1 MYDWLIVGAGFAGA
15 VLAER
20 IASQRRESVLV
31 IDRRP
36 HIAGNAYDHTDAA
49 GILIH
54 QYGPHIFH
62 TNAESVVNYLT
73 QFTGWRPYEHRVLA
87 QVGDKRLPMP
97 INIDTVNGFF
107 GLSLQTGEEMEAFL
121 ATRRVE
127 IEKIRSAED
136 LVLSTVGPELYAA
149 FFRDYTTKQWGMAPS
164 RLPRSVTARV
174 PTRASHDD
182 RYFTD
187 TFQMMPDRGYTA
199 MFEAILDHPLI
210 DVRLGVDFADLR
222 DSGIFRRMVYTGP
235 IDEFFG
241 WRLGRLTYRSLRF
254 EHRTLDQEW
263 LQPVGV
269 VNYPGT
275 EPYTRVTEYKHL
287 TGQTHPATSVTW
299 EYPSAEGDPFY
310 PIPEAQNQELYRQ
323 YRALADTLPD
333 VWFVGRLGTYQ
344 YMNMDQVVA
353 QALTT
358 FGKIEATVGPRRPP
372 RAAVTKP
379 GKAPFR
385 APAPGLAD

>member
-36 HIAGNAYDHTDAA
+36 HIAGNAYDHKDAA

-121 ATRRVE
+121 ATRRVD

-210 DVRLGVDFADLR
+210 EVRLGVDFADLR

-235 IDEFFG
+235 IDEFFA
-241 WRLGRLTYRSLRF
+241 WRLGRLPYRSLRF

-287 TGQTHPATSVTW
+287 TGQTHAATSVTW

-358 FGKIEATVGPRRPP
+358 FGKIEATVGARRPP
-372 RAAVTKP
+372 RAAVAKP
-379 GKAPFR
+379 DKATSR

>member
-1 MYDWLIVGAGFAGA
+1 
-15 VLAER
+15 
-20 IASQRRESVLV
+20 
-31 IDRRP
+31 
-36 HIAGNAYDHTDAA
+36 
-49 GILIH
+49 
-54 QYGPHIFH
+54 
-62 TNAESVVNYLT
+62 
-73 QFTGWRPYEHRVLA
+73 
-87 QVGDKRLPMP
+87 
-97 INIDTVNGFF
+97 
-107 GLSLQTGEEMEAFL
+107 
-121 ATRRVE
+121 
-127 IEKIRSAED
+127 
-136 LVLSTVGPELYAA
+136 
-149 FFRDYTTKQWGMAPS
+149 MAPS

-210 DVRLGVDFADLR
+210 DVRLGVDFAELR

-235 IDEFFG
+235 IDEFFA
-241 WRLGRLTYRSLRF
+241 WRLGRLPYRSLRF

-287 TGQTHPATSVTW
+287 TGQSHPATSVTW

-323 YRALADTLPD
+323 YRALAEALPD

-358 FGKIEATVGPRRPP
+358 FSKIEATVGARRPTRP
-372 RAAVTKP
+372 AVVKP
-379 GKAPFR
+379 DKATSR

>member
-36 HIAGNAYDHTDAA
+36 HIAGNAYDHKDAA

-87 QVGDKRLPMP
+87 QVGNKRLPMP

-107 GLSLQTGEEMEAFL
+107 GLSLKTGEEMEAFL
-121 ATRRVE
+121 ATRRVD

-210 DVRLGVDFADLR
+210 EVRLGVDFADLR

-235 IDEFFG
+235 IDEFFA
-241 WRLGRLTYRSLRF
+241 WRLGRLPYRSLRF

-358 FGKIEATVGPRRPP
+358 FGKIEATVGAKRPA
-372 RAAVTKP
+372 RAAVAKP
-379 GKAPFR
+379 VSARSR

>member
-36 HIAGNAYDHTDAA
+36 HIAGNAYDHKDAA

-121 ATRRVE
+121 ATRRVD

-210 DVRLGVDFADLR
+210 DVRLGVDFAELR

-235 IDEFFG
+235 IDEFFA
-241 WRLGRLTYRSLRF
+241 WRLGRLPYRSLRF

-287 TGQTHPATSVTW
+287 TGQSHPATSVTW

-323 YRALADTLPD
+323 YRALAEALPD

-358 FGKIEATVGPRRPP
+358 FSKIEATVGARRPTRP
-372 RAAVTKP
+372 AVVKP
-379 GKAPFR
+379 DKATSR